1 MTNKGIKRLLM
12 NKQAQEIALL
22 VALFAFSLAVRRI
35 GVKHGFPL
43 LTHPD
48 EEAILLPV
56 YDMTRN
62 STLNPGSFKRPN
74 QILYLLNF
82 LYLNG
87 LSYLRFGQNLGST
100 YPGNILSFHY
110 YARMLISALGSLIP
124 IIAYKIGKLFTHSFA
139 LAAGLVFAFFP
150 LYAIESLYITPD
162 IPITLFTL
170 VIILFTL
177 LYLKQGSEK
186 WLYWAVFFSAVNTAE
201 KYPGLISL
209 AIVSL
214 GVVLKFIET
223 PGFTWRTHWPALVK
237 KGLLIIVLF
246 MLALFVIAPYL
257 FIEFDMVREAIRSEA
272 RTTHLGA
279 DNLGWGGNLW
289 YYVQTFVEWSH
300 ILSVFWIGLGIYA
313 LTKWRDKH
321 ALILLYGALYWIIL
335 SRLALHW
342 PRWSLP
348 MYITP
353 LFLIAIGIAHLWAWA
368 KTRPK
373 TRPVA
378 ILILLFLAQ
387 QFIATVHVSVAMSFT
402 DTLVT
407 SSIYCD
413 ENGVRPENSLYE
425 GYTPLLPNKMK
436 QLEPQDLATAQ
447 DIDFIVLSSEIY
459 ARFEAEPER
468 YAEKLAFYQSIRDDH
483 ALIAEF
489 TPTPTAQNTL
499 ERLDDILFYVQKRLK
514 LTTEERYKGQTIQ
527 IFEFKP

>member
-1 MTNKGIKRLLM
+1 MTGKAIKRRLL
-12 NKQAQEIALL
+12 NQQTQEIAIL
-22 VALFAFSLAVRRI
+22 VGLFAFSLAVRRI

-56 YDMTRN
+56 YEMTRN
-62 STLNPGSFKRPN
+62 RTLNPGSFMRPN

-82 LYLNG
+82 LHLNG
-87 LSYLRFGQNLGST
+87 LSYLRFNQNLGIT
-100 YPGNILSFHY
+100 YPGNVLTFHY

-124 IIAYKIGKLFTHSFA
+124 LIAYKIGKLFKPNFA
-139 LAAGLVFAFFP
+139 LPAGLVFAVFP

-186 WLYWAVFFSAVNTAE
+186 WLYLAVFFSAVNTAE

-209 AIVSL
+209 SIVFL
-214 GVVLKFIET
+214 GVLLKYIET
-223 PGFTWRTHWPALVK
+223 PGFTWRTHWSGLVK
-237 KGLLIIVLF
+237 KGLLIIG
-246 MLALFVIAPYL
+246 LFVIALFMVAPYL
-257 FIEFDMVREAIRSEA
+257 FIEFDMVTEAIRNEA

-289 YYVQTFVEWSH
+289 YYVQTFVEWSN
-300 ILSVFWIGLGIYA
+300 ILSILWISLGIFA
-313 LTKWRDKH
+313 LVKWRDKH
-321 ALILLYGALYWIIL
+321 ALVLIYGALYWIIL

-353 LFLIAIGIAHLWAWA
+353 LFLIAIGITQFWQWI
-368 KTRPK
+368 KTRPQ

-387 QFIATVHVSVAMSFT
+387 QFIATVHISVAMSFT

-425 GYTPLLPNKMK
+425 GYTPLLPNKIK
-436 QLEPQDLATAQ
+436 ILEPQDLVTAQ

-459 ARFEAEPER
+459 DRYEAEPER
-468 YAEKLAFYQSIRDDH
+468 YVEKLAFYQSIRQNH
-483 ALIAEF
+483 LLIAEF
-489 TPTPTAQNTL
+489 TPTPAAQNTF
-499 ERLDDILFYVQKRLK
+499 ERLDDILFYAQKRLK

-527 IFEFKP
+527 IFEFTP